1 MKFALNIF
9 KNTFMED
16 NMAKK
21 WDYDEK
27 ILIEVFGCASLD
39 KNIIELSGYKKS
51 EMYKSD
57 FYLNGST
64 LEGMLIETFG
74 CVSLDKIINID
85 VSRERRRIELPL
97 TQEELPGIV
106 VGLA

>member
-1 MKFALNIF
+1 
-9 KNTFMED
+9 
-16 NMAKK
+16 MAKK

-27 ILIEVFGCASLD
+27 MLIEVFGCASLD
-39 KNIIELSGYKKS
+39 KNVIELSDYKKR

-57 FYLNGST
+57 FYLNGNT
-64 LEGMLIETFG
+64 MEGLLIETFG

-85 VSRERRRIELPL
+85 VSKDKRRIELPL
-97 TQEELPGIV
+97 AQEELPGIV